1 MQNKILIDWKMNTL
15 RRSTGLLAL
24 LLAGPAAHAQ
34 QVLLQTDVAN
44 DTIPNR
50 TGPNR
55 RYFGHLY
62 VGYALAVGPSALG
75 VKRGATSSEL
85 QIGGRLKQRLGPCFA
100 FNTDLRYAYLRY
112 GLDPDAPRPAPFGT
126 GFESQVVSYH
136 QVQGEASLRLNPGRR
151 RGNTVGR
158 YLDLLAYGGWAFAT
172 NYATEGPG
180 PSGGRLEVVAHQ
192 PGYLARWQG
201 GVGARLGSNAF
212 ALVGRYRLSEA
223 LRGPGLP
230 EPPRWQLGIEVGWF

>member
-1 MQNKILIDWKMNTL
+1 MLIKRNAEKL
-15 RRSTGLLAL
+15 RLGTALLAL
-24 LLAGPAAHAQ
+24 LLAGPAARAQ

-62 VGYALAVGPSALG
+62 VGYALAAGPSVLG
-75 VKRGATSSEL
+75 VRHGAASSEL
-85 QIGGRLKQRLGPCFA
+85 QVGGRLKRRLSSVFA

-112 GLDPDAPRPAPFGT
+112 GLDPEVARPAPFGP
-126 GFESQVVSYH
+126 GFDSQVLSYH
-136 QVQGEASLRLNPGRR
+136 QVQGEASLRLNPARR

-172 NYATEGPG
+172 SYATEGPN
-180 PSGGRLEVVAHQ
+180 PSGGGRLEVVDHR
-192 PGYLARWQG
+192 PHYLARWQG
-201 GVGARLGSNAF
+201 GIGARLGSNSL
-212 ALVGRYRLSEA
+212 ALVGRYRLSDA

-230 EPPRWQLGIEVGWF
+230 EPPRWLLGLEVGWF